1 MTGLYRSIARRG
13 ALGLAAIA
21 AVTVAVVPSV
31 TVSAAT
37 ISRTETPPSYMMNA
51 AFVQDTL
58 ALHNSER
65 ARMGV
70 APLAWDPELARAAA
84 AYADEL
90 ARKNDFRHSPMSARP
105 NQGENLWMGTRG
117 AYSTQEKYDGWL
129 SEKSLYRAGVFPNV
143 SRNGNWA
150 AVGHYT
156 QMVWSG
162 SQRVGCAIRSSG
174 SSDVLVC
181 RYFPAGNVMGRAAV

>member
-1 MTGLYRSIARRG
+1 MGSSTRTLVRR
-13 ALGLAAIA
+13 LAIA
-21 AVTVAVVPSV
+21 AAAGGAIAATLVPAM

-37 ISRTETPPSYMMNA
+37 ISRPQFPQSLDFDQS
-51 AFVQDTL
+51 FVRDSL
-58 ALHNSER
+58 ALHNQER

-70 APLAWDPELARAAA
+70 QPLAWDPQLARDAA
-84 AYADEL
+84 AYAHEL
-90 ARKNDFRHSPMSARP
+90 ASKNAFRHSSPAARP

-117 AYSTQEKYDGWL
+117 AFRTDEMYDGWL
-129 SEKSLYRAGVFPNV
+129 SEKNLYRAGVFPNV

-156 QMVWSG
+156 QMVWRG
-162 SQRVGCAIRSSG
+162 STRVGCAISSSG

-181 RYFPAGNVMGRAAV
+181 RYYPAGNVMGRAAV

>member
-13 ALGLAAIA
+13 AFVLAATA
-21 AVTVAVVPSV
+21 AVAIALQSV

-37 ISRTETPPSYMMNA
+37 VSRNETPPSYMMNA
-51 AFVQDTL
+51 SFVKDTL
-58 ALHNSER
+58 ALHNGER

-84 AYADEL
+84 AYAAEL
-90 ARKNDFRHSPMSARP
+90 AAKNDFRHSPLSARP

-117 AYSTQEKYDGWL
+117 AYNTHEKYDGWL

-162 SQRVGCAIRSSG
+162 SQRVGCAIS
-174 SSDVLVC
+174 SSDSSEVLVC